1 MKRLL
6 IILSAIVLLASA
18 CQKETR
24 VDAAVTMTYSVKPP
38 VQFIT
43 KAAGEGSQVNIL
55 WCGVYHKKGEN
66 NYTYMEPMS
75 VFVTITPG
83 QDINVPLT
91 LIRNQEYMLV
101 FVAQHRGDTNL
112 RTTGYTYN
120 IEYDTGEME
129 LNAPLTDGECL
140 DVFVKVDHV
149 RHVTGNE
156 HRDITLERPVAQ
168 VNIGTSADLPASFN
182 LTITGVPQAYN
193 LFTGE
198 YSQTTEEHTF
208 AGLTPPAEGILSVGG
223 ATYKHMT
230 TLYIFGG
237 NKIGGSITYGQS
249 AKTFSNIDTAPNHK
263 TNIVGNI

>member
-1 MKRLL
+1 MKRVLN
-6 IILSAIVLLASA
+6 ILFAIVLLAG
-18 CQKETR
+18 CQKDAP
-24 VDAAVTMTYSVKPP
+24 VDASVTMTYSVKPP

-83 QDINVPLT
+83 EDINVPLT
-91 LIRNQEYMLV
+91 LIRNQEYRLV
-101 FVAQHRGDTNL
+101 FVAQHRSDTNL

-120 IEYDTGEME
+120 IKYKTGDME

-149 RHVTGNE
+149 RHVAGNE

-168 VNIGTSADLPASFN
+168 VNIGTSADLPASFD

-208 AGLTPPAEGILSVGG
+208 AGLTPPAGGTLSVGG

>member
-6 IILSAIVLLASA
+6 IILFAIVLLAG
-18 CQKETR
+18 CQKDAP
-24 VDAAVTMTYSVKPP
+24 VDASVTMTYSVKPP

-43 KAAGEGSQVNIL
+43 KAAGEGSRVNIL
-55 WCGVYHKKGEN
+55 WCGVYHKTAEGYEYKLD
-66 NYTYMEPMS
+66 MS
-75 VFVTITPG
+75 AFVEVTPG

-101 FVAQHRGDTNL
+101 FVAQHRNNNNNNRAYT
-112 RTTGYTYN
+112 YTYN
-120 IEYDTGEME
+120 INYTTGDMA
-129 LNAPLTDGECL
+129 LNAPVTDGECL

-168 VNIGTSADLPASFN
+168 VNIGTSADLPASFD

-193 LFTGE
+193 FFTGE

-208 AGLTPPAEGILSVGG
+208 AGLTPPAGGTLSVGG